1 VQPQDGRAGINAMKA
16 IRNGWLLILVL
27 SLALPAVRASADERG
42 PIRSKVVNYDDLDL
56 TSAAGASALYRRL
69 KLAAREVC
77 MTADGDY
84 GDPEVWL
91 QCFHDALIGAV
102 RDLGNA
108 RVIALYNREHGAGIP
123 LAAAGHLPA
132 GRVTLPGAGARP
144 LAPRE
149 TCPPATPQAR
159 VGRSGPRSP
168 DPEPHGGCPGARARL
183 SRC

>member
-1 VQPQDGRAGINAMKA
+1 MKA
-16 IRNGWLLILVL
+16 IRDAWLLIGVL
-27 SLALPAVRASADERG
+27 FLAVPALRASADERG
-42 PIRSKVVNYDDLDL
+42 PIRSRVVNYGDLDL

-91 QCFHDALIGAV
+91 RCFHDALLGAV
-102 RDLGNA
+102 GDLDNA
-108 RVIALYNREHGAGIP
+108 RVISLYNREHGAGIP

-159 VGRSGPRSP
+159 VGR
-168 DPEPHGGCPGARARL
+168 PGAPRP
-183 SRC
+183 